1 MTDVPSLLH
10 VAVPASEGLAAIG
23 RALGARSV
31 VSGPLAAV
39 VGPVRRE
46 GATRVAL
53 RHARIVAGALAACSS
68 VVPFR
73 LGIELASDREVRE
86 LLAENRAE
94 LCGRLDAL
102 TGCVE
107 MGLKVR
113 VATSS
118 PGSSLLEAAL
128 GRVRALA
135 PPAHRREMR
144 RPVAGGQ
151 VLEGCYLLPRDRV
164 EPFWAEVASLRSETG
179 LPVLGTGPW
188 PPYTF
193 SDISLRPPP
202 RPAPRDP
209 LQDRRPS

>member
-1 MTDVPSLLH
+1 MRNVPSLLH
-10 VAVPASEGLAAIG
+10 VAVPAAEGTAATG

-73 LGIELASDREVRE
+73 LGIELASDQEVRE

-94 LCGRLDAL
+94 LCARLEAL
-102 TGCVE
+102 AGCVE

-113 VATSS
+113 VPASA
-118 PGSSLLEAAL
+118 PGSSRLEDAL
-128 GRVRALA
+128 ARVRALA
-135 PPAHRREMR
+135 PPAHRRESR
-144 RPVAGGQ
+144 RPVADGQ
-151 VLEGCYLLPRDRV
+151 VLEACYLLPRDRI
-164 EPFWAEVASLRSETG
+164 EPFWAEVASLRSYTG
-179 LPVLGTGPW
+179 FPVLGTGPW
-188 PPYTF
+188 APYTF
-193 SDISLRPPP
+193 SDISLRP
-202 RPAPRDP
+202 APRATPGDP
-209 LQDRRPS
+209 ILDRRPS